1 MLGVRQ
7 SGMPVFRIGDIV
19 RDLDIMI
26 TARRMAEE
34 LTDGISDTE
43 MAGFV
48 GQIGDRFEDERDLS
62 EIA

>member
-1 MLGVRQ
+1 
-7 SGMPVFRIGDIV
+7 MPVFRIGDIV

-26 TARRMAEE
+26 AARRMAEE

-48 GQIGDRFEDERDLS
+48 GR
-62 EIA
+62 